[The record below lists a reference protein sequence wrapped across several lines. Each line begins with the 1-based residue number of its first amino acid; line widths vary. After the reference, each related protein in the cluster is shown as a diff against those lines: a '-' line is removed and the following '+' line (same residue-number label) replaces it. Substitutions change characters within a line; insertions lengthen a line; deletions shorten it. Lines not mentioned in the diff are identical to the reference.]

1 MRITGAQIPSKGDQV
16 EQSRA
21 GVTRLGYVWY
31 ADQLQV
37 LVKWEDGTSSSLR
50 LGRDRFYIRAVA
62 DKAAGVHDEVARR
75 QEEAVPAEAA

>member
-1 MRITGAQIPSKGDQV
+1 MRITGAEIPSKGDQV

-50 LGRDRFYIRAVA
+50 AGRDRFYIRATA
-62 DKAAGVHDEVARR
+62 ERAAGDQDAVLRERVA
-75 QEEAVPAEAA
+75 AEAA

>member
-1 MRITGAQIPSKGDQV
+1 MRITGAEIPSKGDQV

-21 GVTRLGYVWY
+21 GVTRRGYVWY

-50 LGRDRFYIRAVA
+50 VGRDLLYIRATA
-62 DKAAGVHDEVARR
+62 KQAAGD
-75 QEEAVPAEAA
+75 QDAVTRHRVGAEAA

>member
-1 MRITGAQIPSKGDQV
+1 MRITGAEIPSKGDQV

-31 ADQLQV
+31 ADQLQA

-50 LGRDRFYIRAVA
+50 VGRDRFYVRATA
-62 DKAAGVHDEVARR
+62 ERAAGDQDAELRQGVA
-75 QEEAVPAEAA
+75 AEAA